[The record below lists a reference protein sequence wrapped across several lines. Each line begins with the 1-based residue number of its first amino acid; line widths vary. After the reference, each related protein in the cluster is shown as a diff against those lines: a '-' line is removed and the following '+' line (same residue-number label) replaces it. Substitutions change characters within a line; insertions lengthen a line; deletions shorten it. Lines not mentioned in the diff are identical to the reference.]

1 MPTHRS
7 CAQRVPD
14 SLLATISQ
22 ATSPSPLNPDVWNR
36 VLTEAEVPGRETI
49 VAALRDGV
57 PLSLEDVVYDGVRV
71 PNHPLLYLDLPRVK
85 EAVKEEVTHGRYVAL
100 PPSTDLSWLNLSA
113 MGVAPRF
120 KSFEAR
126 RAFEGFSNQHRSL
139 LKRAALDDFEGRP
152 AADGPGLDAL
162 GNLAAGVKWRVIHDL
177 THPEESNVNAY
188 TESPHFKLPTAV
200 EFAKRL
206 SRGAYIWKGDV
217 DKAFRNVPVRKRDW
231 PLLAFYIDGVL
242 YVDTRLPFGHVLSP
256 YYFVNFVGRPIL
268 YVAVRRGASLL
279 GALMSY
285 VDDFFGGCDTYEDA
299 LAQIQ
304 LWLKVCEDL
313 GVPVSKAK
321 TFLPAQ
327 VVEILGFII
336 DTVHMSISVDPLR
349 IQEILDELSH
359 VEGRKAVKRKELERL
374 AGKMVFVCSVVPGGR
389 TFMREILD
397 TLNRLRSQSHW
408 AHLTAGFREDLLW
421 WKRFAQNWNGVEPI
435 PPPVTVPWRWLTSDA
450 SGDHGIGVFAV
461 APRSTSLCHCPNSRP
476 RLSLI

>member
-1 MPTHRS
+1 VPTSRS
-7 CAQRVPD
+7 SAQRVPD
-14 SLLATISQ
+14 SLLATISH
-22 ATSPSPLNPDVWNR
+22 AANPSPLNPDGWNQ
-36 VLTEAEVPGRETI
+36 VLAEAEVPGRETI

-57 PLSLEDVVYDGVRV
+57 PLSLEDVVYNGGVRV
-71 PNHPLLYLDLPRVK
+71 PNHPMLYLDLPRVK
-85 EAVKEEVTHGRYVAL
+85 EVVNDEVTHGRYIAL
-100 PPSTDLSWLNLSA
+100 PPSTDPSWLNLSA

-152 AADGPGLDAL
+152 AANGPGLDAL

-177 THPEESNVNAY
+177 THPEDSNVNAY
-188 TESPHFKLPTAV
+188 NESPYFKLPTAV

-231 PLLAFYIDGVL
+231 PLLAFYIDSVL

-299 LAQIQ
+299 LAQMQ
-304 LWLKVCEDL
+304 LWLKVCDDL

-397 TLNRLRSQSHW
+397 TKSS
-408 AHLTAGFREDLLW
+408 
-421 WKRFAQNWNGVEPI
+421 
-435 PPPVTVPWRWLTSDA
+435 S
-450 SGDHGIGVFAV
+450 
-461 APRSTSLCHCPNSRP
+461 
-476 RLSLI
+476 

>member
-1 MPTHRS
+1 
-7 CAQRVPD
+7 
-14 SLLATISQ
+14 
-22 ATSPSPLNPDVWNR
+22 
-36 VLTEAEVPGRETI
+36 
-49 VAALRDGV
+49 
-57 PLSLEDVVYDGVRV
+57 
-71 PNHPLLYLDLPRVK
+71 
-85 EAVKEEVTHGRYVAL
+85 
-100 PPSTDLSWLNLSA
+100 
-113 MGVAPRF
+113 
-120 KSFEAR
+120 
-126 RAFEGFSNQHRSL
+126 

-152 AADGPGLDAL
+152 AAEGPGLDAL

-188 TESPHFKLPTAV
+188 NESPYFKLPTAV

-206 SRGAYIWKGDV
+206 SCGAYIWKGDV

-231 PLLAFYIDGVL
+231 PLLAFYINGVL
-242 YVDTRLPFGHVLSP
+242 YVDTCLPFGPVLSP

-279 GALMSY
+279 GALMAY

-299 LAQIQ
+299 LAQMQ

-359 VEGRKAVKRKELERL
+359 VEGRKAVKRR
-374 AGKMVFVCSVVPGGR
+374 SSS
-389 TFMREILD
+389 D
-397 TLNRLRSQSHW
+397 LRARWFLCARWCQEGARSC
-408 AHLTAGFREDLLW
+408 ARFLTR
-421 WKRFAQNWNGVEPI
+421 
-435 PPPVTVPWRWLTSDA
+435 
-450 SGDHGIGVFAV
+450 
-461 APRSTSLCHCPNSRP
+461 
-476 RLSLI
+476 